1 MKTFLVLGR
10 NGQVGFEL
18 QRTLAPLGRVVA
30 LDSWQLDLNKPDNIR
45 KVVGELA
52 PAVIVNAAAY
62 TAVDKA
68 ESERDIAMRVNAI
81 APGVLAEEARKLGA
95 LLVHYSTDYVFDG
108 AKNSPYLE
116 TDATAPT
123 SIYGLSKLAGEQA
136 IQVAGGD
143 FLIFRTS
150 WVFSVRGHNF
160 LLTMLR
166 LARERDSLRVVA
178 DQHGAPTWSRMVA
191 EATALAIQRRFTNH
205 QSPITGVYHLTGQ
218 GQTTWHGFAQ
228 GILHEYQQRHA
239 QKGWPELKVH
249 AAQIEAITT
258 EQYPTP
264 AKRPANSVLDNTKLL
279 RDFGLQLPDWKDS
292 LVQALDEAA
301 TLETRFI

>member
-18 QRTLAPLGRVVA
+18 QRTLAPLGKVVA

-45 KVVGELA
+45 KVVSGLA

-81 APGVLAEEARKLGA
+81 APGVLAEEAKKLGA

-108 AKNSPYLE
+108 TKNSPYVE
-116 TDATAPT
+116 TDATVPT

-150 WVFSVRGHNF
+150 WVYGVRGHNF

-166 LARERDSLRVVA
+166 LAKERDSLRVVA
-178 DQHGAPTWSRMVA
+178 DQHGAPTWSRMIA
-191 EATALAIQRRFTNH
+191 ETTALAIASRQG
-205 QSPITGVYHLTGQ
+205 QTGIYHLTGQ

-249 AAQIEAITT
+249 AAQVETITT

-292 LVQALDEAA
+292 LAQAMDEAV
-301 TLETRFI
+301 TLVL

>member
-1 MKTFLVLGR
+1 MKTILVLGR

-18 QRTLAPLGRVVA
+18 QRTLAPLGKVVA
-30 LDSWQLDLNKPDNIR
+30 LDSWQLDFNKPDNIR

-68 ESERDIAMRVNAI
+68 ESERDIALRVNAI
-81 APGVLAEEARKLGA
+81 APAVLAEEARKLGA

-108 AKNSPYLE
+108 TKSGPYVE
-116 TDATAPT
+116 TDITSPS

-150 WVFSVRGHNF
+150 WVFGVRGHNF

-166 LARERDSLRVVA
+166 LAKERDSLRVVA
-178 DQHGAPTWSRMVA
+178 DQHGAPTWSRMIA
-191 EATALAIQRRFTNH
+191 ETTALAIARR
-205 QSPITGVYHLTGQ
+205 QGQTGIYHLTGQ

-292 LVQALDEAA
+292 LVQALDEAV
-301 TLETRFI
+301 TLAV

>member
-1 MKTFLVLGR
+1 MKTILVLGR

-18 QRTLAPLGRVVA
+18 QRTLAPLGKVLA

-45 KVVGELA
+45 KVVSELA

-81 APGVLAEEARKLGA
+81 APGVLAEEAKKLGA

-108 AKNSPYLE
+108 TKPSPYLE
-116 TDATAPT
+116 TDATVPT

-150 WVFSVRGHNF
+150 WVFGVRGHNF

-178 DQHGAPTWSRMVA
+178 DQHGAPTWSRMIA
-191 EATALAIQRRFTNH
+191 EITALTIARR
-205 QSPITGVYHLTGQ
+205 QGQTGLYHLTGQ

-228 GILHEYQQRHA
+228 GILQEYQQRFA

-264 AKRPANSVLDNTKLL
+264 AKRPANSVLDNTKLF
-279 RDFGLQLPDWKDS
+279 RDFDLQLPDWKNS
-292 LVQALDEAA
+292 LVQALDEAV
-301 TLETRFI
+301 TLGF

>member
-1 MKTFLVLGR
+1 MKTILVLGR

-18 QRTLAPLGRVVA
+18 QRTLAPLGKVVA

-45 KVVGELA
+45 KVVSELA

-68 ESERDIAMRVNAI
+68 ESERDIAFRVNAI
-81 APGVLAEEARKLGA
+81 APGVLAEEAKKLGA

-108 AKNSPYLE
+108 TRSGPYVE
-116 TDATAPT
+116 TDATVPT

-150 WVFSVRGHNF
+150 WVFGVRGHNF

-166 LARERDSLRVVA
+166 LAKERDSLRVVA
-178 DQHGAPTWSRMVA
+178 DQHGAPTWSRMIA
-191 EATALAIQRRFTNH
+191 EATALAIQRNFTPH
-205 QSPITGVYHLTGQ
+205 PSPLTGVYHLTGQ

-228 GILHEYQQRHA
+228 GILREYQQRHA
-239 QKGWPELKVH
+239 QKGWPELKVQ

-301 TLETRFI
+301 TLAV

>member
-1 MKTFLVLGR
+1 MKTILVLGR

-18 QRTLAPLGRVVA
+18 QRTLAPLGKVVA

-45 KVVGELA
+45 KVISELA

-81 APGVLAEEARKLGA
+81 APGVLAEEAKKLGA
-95 LLVHYSTDYVFDG
+95 LLVHYSTDYVFNG
-108 AKNSPYLE
+108 TSSGPYVE
-116 TDATAPT
+116 TDVTAPT

-150 WVFSVRGHNF
+150 WVFGVRGHNF

-178 DQHGAPTWSRMVA
+178 DQHGAPTWSRMIA
-191 EATALAIQRRFTNH
+191 ETTALAIARR
-205 QSPITGVYHLTGQ
+205 QGQTGIYHLTGQ

-228 GILHEYQQRHA
+228 GILQEYQQRFA
-239 QKGWPELKVH
+239 QKGWPALKVH

-264 AKRPANSVLDNTKLL
+264 AKRPANSVLDNTKLF
-279 RDFGLQLPDWKDS
+279 RDFDLQLPDWKNS
-292 LVQALDEAA
+292 LVQALDEAV
-301 TLETRFI
+301 TLGF